1 MAVYAIGDVQGC
13 HTELVR
19 LLDRLNLDT
28 SRDEIWFVGD
38 LVNRGPQSLEVLRL
52 VRSLGDKAIV
62 TLGNHDLHLLALA
75 LAGDVPVPR
84 GDLSAVLAAPDCD
97 ELIQWLRERPL
108 AHYRPDLNT
117 LMVHAGAAPQWD
129 PLQTVRCAREVEQ
142 VLRGDGANKFLAAMY
157 GSRPEL
163 WDPGLRGLER
173 LRFITNCLTRI
184 RFVWPD
190 GRLDFEQTGAPATA
204 PPDLLPWFD
213 MPGRATEAVR
223 IVFGHWS
230 TLGLLQ
236 RPGLLGLDTGCVWG
250 GALSAARLTGPIH
263 IVAEPSPGY
272 RRPRSGNRG

>member
-13 HTELVR
+13 HAELAR
-19 LLDRLNLDT
+19 LLDRLGLV
-28 SRDEIWFVGD
+28 RGKDEIWFVGD
-38 LVNRGPQSLEVLRL
+38 LVNRGPKSLETLRL
-52 VRSLGDKAIV
+52 IRELGDMAVV

-75 LAGDVPVPR
+75 LAGDVPVSR
-84 GDLSAVLAAPDCD
+84 GDLGSVLKAPDRD
-97 ELIQWLRERPL
+97 ELIDWLLHRPL

-117 LMVHAGAAPQWD
+117 LMVHAGVAPQWD

-142 VLRGDGANKFLAAMY
+142 VLRSDGAAKFLSAMY
-157 GSRPEL
+157 GSRPSL

-184 RFVWPD
+184 RFVYED
-190 GRLDFEQTGAPATA
+190 GRLEFDQKGKPEAAPKH
-204 PPDLLPWFD
+204 LLPWFEA
-213 MPGRATEAVR
+213 PERATDAVR

-250 GALSAARLTGPIH
+250 GTLTAARLTGPIR
-263 IVAEPSPGY
+263 IVFEQSQGY
-272 RRPRSGNRG
+272 RAPK

>member
-13 HTELVR
+13 YDELSR
-19 LLDRLNLDT
+19 LLDRLAPEPGK
-28 SRDEIWFVGD
+28 DEIWFVGD
-38 LVNRGPQSLEVLRL
+38 LVNRGPQSLQTLRL
-52 VRSLGDKAIV
+52 VRDLGDTALV

-75 LAGDVPVPR
+75 LAGDVPVSR
-84 GDLSAVLAAPDCD
+84 GELDTVLNAPDRD
-97 ELIQWLRERPL
+97 ELIDWLRQRPL

-117 LMVHAGAAPQWD
+117 LMVHAGVAPQWD

-142 VLRGDGANKFLAAMY
+142 VLRGDSAARFLAAMY
-157 GSRPEL
+157 GSRPDL

-184 RFVWPD
+184 RYVRAD
-190 GRLDFEQTGAPATA
+190 GRLDFDQKGKPENAPA
-204 PPDLLPWFD
+204 DLVPWFD
-213 MPGRATEAVR
+213 AGDRGTGAVR

-250 GALSAARLTGPIH
+250 GTLTAARLTGPIR
-263 IVAEPSPGY
+263 IVFEQSPGY
-272 RRPRSGNRG
+272 RKPKSRSS